1 MKKLLYIIYMTALLA
16 VAAGCAK
23 TESAPEMSDVVN
35 LSVRV
40 NVSNGADTK
49 AKFDGDSHIK
59 FEKGDAFYAAIA
71 NESTPTTGVKVGTK
85 STDYARQY
93 YSIFKT
99 IKDFQPD
106 SPVFEGSFFSISKAA
121 IADAYKFYGVF
132 PKDAVAST
140 GEDLTK
146 WRVNLSGTQSATQ
159 SEWDSKSDVM
169 VVKPTVISTDSKT
182 ETTYHEYD
190 FSSSN
195 GVEFAHI
202 FGFGK
207 LSFSDMPEK
216 YASLKVKSVT
226 IEAVGEKKDICGQFF
241 LDITADAAKT
251 ELNALNPGASI
262 VVTPTDEVTVK
273 DNVVW
278 FVANPGT
285 YDVKITVATPT
296 YDLVFERQGLVVSRS
311 KITSPTVHFKE
322 ADTALS
328 HDVILAEGES
338 WVNTLSYSNCL
349 SSSKRSQ
356 KWGNDPSKKMAFSL
370 AYPGSGNDNYGSSAY
385 ADAGYAQLLAY
396 QAIQGK
402 KVILSSEAAFGGIK
416 LVKANLGIYTNDA
429 TGTFTVS
436 LEDGDKSYKLGS
448 VKITGNNDNC
458 NGVNYYFANTTGVEY
473 GRFVL
478 TVDSLST
485 ENCRPYIGEL
495 SFNSAPEVVFA
506 ESVVKVDKI
515 AGSFEVVCDVK
526 GANADPEV
534 TVSEDAKGWLTAS
547 YADGKLTYTVT
558 ANEGEKR
565 AGTVTVKAKGI
576 GGEASAEVKVVQASV
591 NSAEYK
597 LSVSASEVYPYIQAK
612 IKELED
618 GGQTVGTSAS
628 AELTIPFTAKGTT
641 DPSKTTT
648 VNLKFAKVMLKESTA
663 EFVRIVSTIAP
674 TEPVGVVTEV
684 TVVSSFKVESSNYGQ
699 MALKFSDNG
708 LNWTNAPKSAIT
720 SSEGADGYQKS
731 VIVNDNSDYKWFSI
745 APDGWSVNKVKS
757 FDVIFVEE

>member
-1 MKKLLYIIYMTALLA
+1 M
-16 VAAGCAK
+16 
-23 TESAPEMSDVVN
+23 
-35 LSVRV
+35 
-40 NVSNGADTK
+40 
-49 AKFDGDSHIK
+49 
-59 FEKGDAFYAAIA
+59 
-71 NESTPTTGVKVGTK
+71 
-85 STDYARQY
+85 
-93 YSIFKT
+93 
-99 IKDFQPD
+99 
-106 SPVFEGSFFSISKAA
+106 
-121 IADAYKFYGVF
+121 
-132 PKDAVAST
+132 
-140 GEDLTK
+140 
-146 WRVNLSGTQSATQ
+146 
-159 SEWDSKSDVM
+159 
-169 VVKPTVISTDSKT
+169 
-182 ETTYHEYD
+182 
-190 FSSSN
+190 
-195 GVEFAHI
+195 
-202 FGFGK
+202 
-207 LSFSDMPEK
+207 
-216 YASLKVKSVT
+216 
-226 IEAVGEKKDICGQFF
+226 
-241 LDITADAAKT
+241 
-251 ELNALNPGASI
+251 
-262 VVTPTDEVTVK
+262 
-273 DNVVW
+273 
-278 FVANPGT
+278 
-285 YDVKITVATPT
+285 
-296 YDLVFERQGLVVSRS
+296 
-311 KITSPTVHFKE
+311 
-322 ADTALS
+322 
-328 HDVILAEGES
+328 
-338 WVNTLSYSNCL
+338 
-349 SSSKRSQ
+349 
-356 KWGNDPSKKMAFSL
+356 
-370 AYPGSGNDNYGSSAY
+370 
-385 ADAGYAQLLAY
+385 
-396 QAIQGK
+396 
-402 KVILSSEAAFGGIK
+402 
-416 LVKANLGIYTNDA
+416 
-429 TGTFTVS
+429 S

-576 GGEASAEVKVVQASV
+576 GGEASAELKVVQASV

-731 VIVNDNSDYKWFSI
+731 VVVNDNSDYKWFSI

>member
-1 MKKLLYIIYMTALLA
+1 MKKLLYMTALLA

-71 NESTPTTGVKVGTK
+71 KESTPTTGVKVASAAT
-85 STDYARQY
+85 YPARQY
-93 YSIFKT
+93 HSVFT
-99 IKDFQPD
+99 IENFEAE
-106 SPVFEGSFFSISKAA
+106 SPVFKGNFYSIAA
-121 IADAYKFYGVF
+121 AEIADTYKFYGAF
-132 PKDAVAST
+132 PRSAVASN

-146 WRVNLSGTQSATQ
+146 WRVNLSGTQSASQT
-159 SEWDSKSDVM
+159 EWDSKSDVM
-169 VVKPTVISTDSKT
+169 IVKPTDISSDPKT
-182 ETTYHEYD
+182 LTQYNEYD

-207 LSFSDMPEK
+207 LSFSDVPEK

-251 ELNALNPGASI
+251 ELNALSSGASI

-322 ADTALS
+322 ADTAVS

-338 WVNTLSYSNCL
+338 WVNTLSYSNCI

-356 KWGNDPSKKMAFSL
+356 KWGNNPSKQMAFSL

-558 ANEGEKR
+558 ANEGAKR
-565 AGTVTVKAKGI
+565 TGTVTVKAKGI

-597 LSVSASEVYPYIQAK
+597 LSVSASEVYTYIQAK

-618 GGQTVGTSAS
+618 GGQTVGTNVS

-648 VNLKFAKVMLKESTA
+648 VNLKFAKVLLQESTA
-663 EFVRIVSTIAP
+663 EFVRVISTIAP
-674 TEPVGVVTEV
+674 TESIGVVSEV
-684 TVVSSFKVESSNYGQ
+684 TVVSSFKVEASNWGR
-699 MALKFSDNG
+699 MAVKFSDNG
-708 LNWTNAPKSAIT
+708 LNWTNAPSSTIT
-720 SSEGADGYQKS
+720 SSEVADGYQKS
-731 VIVNDNSDYKWFSI
+731 VVVNDNSDYLWFSI
-745 APDGWSVNKVKS
+745 APDGYSVNKVKS

>member
-1 MKKLLYIIYMTALLA
+1 MKKLLYMTALLA

-121 IADAYKFYGVF
+121 IADAYKFNGVF

-207 LSFSDMPEK
+207 LSFSDVPEK

-241 LDITADAAKT
+241 LDVTADAAKT

-448 VKITGNNDNC
+448 VKIAGNNDNC

-534 TVSEDAKGWLTAS
+534 TVSEDAKEWLTAS
-547 YADGKLTYTVT
+547 YADGKLTYTVK
-558 ANEGEKR
+558 ANEGAKR

-576 GGEASAEVKVVQASV
+576 GGEASAELKVVQASV

>member
-1 MKKLLYIIYMTALLA
+1 MKKLLYMTALLA

-182 ETTYHEYD
+182 ETKYNEYD

-356 KWGNDPSKKMAFSL
+356 KWGNNPSKQMAFSL

-547 YADGKLTYTVT
+547 YADGKLTYTVK
-558 ANEGEKR
+558 ANEGAKR

-576 GGEASAEVKVVQASV
+576 GGEASAELKVVQASV

-597 LSVSASEVYPYIQAK
+597 LSVSASEVYTYIQAK

-618 GGQTVGTSAS
+618 GGQTVGANVS

-648 VNLKFAKVMLKESTA
+648 VNLKFAKVLLKESTA
-663 EFVRIVSTIAP
+663 EFVRITSTIAP
-674 TEPVGVVTEV
+674 TESVGVVSEV
-684 TVVSSFKVESSNYGQ
+684 TVVSSFAVQSGMWGQ
-699 MALKFSDNG
+699 MAVKFSDNG
-708 LNWTNAPKSAIT
+708 LNWTSAPKSAIT
-720 SSEGADGYQKS
+720 SSEVADGYQKS
-731 VIVNDNSDYKWFSI
+731 VVVNDNSDYLWFSI
-745 APDGWSVNKVKS
+745 APDGYSVNKVKS

>member
-1 MKKLLYIIYMTALLA
+1 MKKLLYMTALLA

-71 NESTPTTGVKVGTK
+71 KESTPTTGVKVAYAAT
-85 STDYARQY
+85 YPARQY
-93 YSIFKT
+93 HSVFT
-99 IKDFQPD
+99 IENFEAE
-106 SPVFEGSFFSISKAA
+106 SPVFKGNFYSIAA
-121 IADAYKFYGVF
+121 AEIADTYKFYGAF
-132 PKDAVAST
+132 PRSAVASN

-146 WRVNLSGTQSATQ
+146 WRVNLSGTQSASQT
-159 SEWDSKSDVM
+159 EWDSKSDVM
-169 VVKPTVISTDSKT
+169 IVKPTDISSDPKT
-182 ETTYHEYD
+182 LTQYNEYD

-207 LSFSDMPEK
+207 LSFSDVPEK

-251 ELNALNPGASI
+251 ELNALSSGASI

-322 ADTALS
+322 ADTAVS

-338 WVNTLSYSNCL
+338 WVNTLSYSNCI

-356 KWGNDPSKKMAFSL
+356 KWGNNPSKQMAFSL
-370 AYPGSGNDNYGSSAY
+370 AYPDSGNDNYGSSAY

-558 ANEGEKR
+558 ANEGAKR
-565 AGTVTVKAKGI
+565 TGTVTVKAKGI

-597 LSVSASEVYPYIQAK
+597 LSVSASEVYTYIQAK
-612 IKELED
+612 IKELEE
-618 GGQTVGTSAS
+618 GGQTVGTNVS

-648 VNLKFAKVMLKESTA
+648 VNLKFAKVLLKESTA
-663 EFVRIVSTIAP
+663 EFVRIISTIAP
-674 TEPVGVVTEV
+674 TESVGVVSEV
-684 TVVSSFKVESSNYGQ
+684 TVVSSFAVESGNWGR
-699 MALKFSDNG
+699 MAVKFSANG
-708 LNWTNAPKSAIT
+708 LNWISATKSAIT
-720 SSEGADGYQKS
+720 SGEVADGYQKS
-731 VIVNDNSDYKWFSI
+731 VVVNDNSDYQWFSI
-745 APDGWSVNKVKS
+745 APDGYSVNKVKS

>member
-1 MKKLLYIIYMTALLA
+1 MKKLLYMTALLA

-71 NESTPTTGVKVGTK
+71 KESTPTAGVKVGTK

-182 ETTYHEYD
+182 ETKYNEYD

-349 SSSKRSQ
+349 SSSKRSH

-576 GGEASAEVKVVQASV
+576 GGEASAELKVVQASV

-618 GGQTVGTSAS
+618 GGQTVGDNVS

-757 FDVIFVEE
+757 FEVIFVEE

>member
-1 MKKLLYIIYMTALLA
+1 MKKLLYMTALLA

-59 FEKGDAFYAAIA
+59 FEKSDAFYAAIA

-349 SSSKRSQ
+349 SSSTRSQ

>member
-1 MKKLLYIIYMTALLA
+1 MKKLLYMTALLA

-71 NESTPTTGVKVGTK
+71 KESAPTTGVKVASAAT
-85 STDYARQY
+85 YPARQY
-93 YSIFKT
+93 HSVFT
-99 IKDFQPD
+99 IENFEAE
-106 SPVFEGSFFSISKAA
+106 SPVFKGNFYSIAA
-121 IADAYKFYGVF
+121 AEIADTYKFYGAF
-132 PKDAVAST
+132 PRSAVASN

-146 WRVNLSGTQSATQ
+146 WRVNLSGTQSASQT
-159 SEWDSKSDVM
+159 EWDSKSDVM
-169 VVKPTVISTDSKT
+169 IVKPTDISSDPKT
-182 ETTYHEYD
+182 LTQDNEYD

-207 LSFSDMPEK
+207 LSFSDVPEK

-251 ELNALNPGASI
+251 ELNALSSGASI

-322 ADTALS
+322 ADTAVS

-338 WVNTLSYSNCL
+338 WVNTLSYSNCI

-356 KWGNDPSKKMAFSL
+356 KWGNNPSKQMAFSL

-558 ANEGEKR
+558 ANEGAKR
-565 AGTVTVKAKGI
+565 TGTVTVKAKGI

-597 LSVSASEVYPYIQAK
+597 LSVSASEVYTYIQAK

-618 GGQTVGTSAS
+618 DGQTVGTNVS

-648 VNLKFAKVMLKESTA
+648 VNLKFAKVLLQESTA
-663 EFVRIVSTIAP
+663 EFVRIISTIAP
-674 TEPVGVVTEV
+674 TESVGVVSEV
-684 TVVSSFKVESSNYGQ
+684 TVVSSFAVESGNWGR
-699 MALKFSDNG
+699 MAVKFSANG
-708 LNWTNAPKSAIT
+708 LNWISATKSAIT
-720 SSEGADGYQKS
+720 SGEVADGYQKS
-731 VIVNDNSDYKWFSI
+731 VVVNDNSDYQWFSI

>member
-1 MKKLLYIIYMTALLA
+1 MKKLLYMTALLA

-71 NESTPTTGVKVGTK
+71 KESTPTTGVKVGTK

-182 ETTYHEYD
+182 ETKYNEYD

-338 WVNTLSYSNCL
+338 WINTLSYSNCL

-356 KWGNDPSKKMAFSL
+356 KWGNNPSKQMAFSL

-565 AGTVTVKAKGI
+565 VGTVTVKAKGI
-576 GGEASAEVKVVQASV
+576 GGEASAELKVVQASV

-663 EFVRIVSTIAP
+663 EFVRVISTIAP
-674 TEPVGVVTEV
+674 TESIGVVSEV
-684 TVVSSFKVESSNYGQ
+684 TVVSSFKVEASNWGR
-699 MALKFSDNG
+699 MAVKFSDNG
-708 LNWTNAPKSAIT
+708 LNWTNAPSSTIT

-731 VIVNDNSDYKWFSI
+731 VVVNDNSDYLWFSI
-745 APDGWSVNKVKS
+745 APDGYSVNKVKS

>member
-1 MKKLLYIIYMTALLA
+1 MKKLLYMTALLA

-207 LSFSDMPEK
+207 LSFSDVPEK

-226 IEAVGEKKDICGQFF
+226 IEAVGEKKDICGQFV
-241 LDITADAAKT
+241 LDITGDASKM
-251 ELNALNPGASI
+251 ELNALNSGSSI
-262 VVTPTDEVTVK
+262 VVTSTDEVTVK

-285 YDVKITVATPT
+285 YDVKITVATPK
-296 YDLVFERQGLVVSRS
+296 YDLVFERQGLVISRS

-322 ADTALS
+322 ADTAVS

-402 KVILSSEAAFGGIK
+402 KVILSSDAAFGGIK

-534 TVSEDAKGWLTAS
+534 TVSEDAKEWLTAS
-547 YADGKLTYTVT
+547 YADGKLTYTVK
-558 ANEGEKR
+558 ANEGAKR

-576 GGEASAEVKVVQASV
+576 GGEASAELKVVQASV

-597 LSVSASEVYPYIQAK
+597 LSVSASEVYTYIQAK

-618 GGQTVGTSAS
+618 GGQTVGDNVS
-628 AELTIPFTAKGTT
+628 AELTIPFTAKGTK

-648 VNLKFAKVMLKESTA
+648 VNLKFAKVLLKESTA
-663 EFVRIVSTIAP
+663 EFVRVISTIAP
-674 TEPVGVVTEV
+674 TESIGVVSEV
-684 TVVSSFKVESSNYGQ
+684 TVVSSFKVEASNWGR
-699 MALKFSDNG
+699 MAVKFSDNG
-708 LNWTNAPKSAIT
+708 LNWTNAPSSTIT

-731 VIVNDNSDYKWFSI
+731 VVVNDNSDYLWFSI
-745 APDGWSVNKVKS
+745 APDGYSVNKVKS
-757 FDVIFVEE
+757 FEVIFVEE

>member
-1 MKKLLYIIYMTALLA
+1 MKKLLYMTALLA

-207 LSFSDMPEK
+207 LSFSDVPEK

-226 IEAVGEKKDICGQFF
+226 IEAVGEKKDICGQFV

-251 ELNALNPGASI
+251 ELNALSPGASI
-262 VVTPTDEVTVK
+262 VVTPKDEVTVK

-285 YDVKITVATPT
+285 YDVKITVATPK

-322 ADTALS
+322 ADTAVS

-338 WVNTLSYSNCL
+338 WVNTLSYSKCL
-349 SSSKRSQ
+349 SSNKRSQ
-356 KWGNDPSKKMAFSL
+356 KWGNNPSKQMAFSL

-515 AGSFEVVCDVK
+515 AGSFEVACDVK

-534 TVSEDAKGWLTAS
+534 TVSEDAKEWLTAS
-547 YADGKLTYTVT
+547 YADGNLTYTVT
-558 ANEGEKR
+558 ANEGVKR
-565 AGTVTVKAKGI
+565 TGTVTVKAKGL
-576 GGEASAEVKVVQASV
+576 GGEASSELKVVQASAT
-591 NSAEYK
+591 SAEYK
-597 LSVSASEVYPYIQAK
+597 LSVSASEVYPSIQAK

-618 GGQTVGTSAS
+618 GGQTVGDDAF
-628 AELTIPFTAKGTT
+628 AEMTIPFTAKGTA

-648 VNLKFAKVMLKESTA
+648 VNLKFAKVMLKGST
-663 EFVRIVSTIAP
+663 EEYVYIKSTIAP
-674 TEPVGVVTEV
+674 IEAIGPVSNV
-684 TVVSSFKVESSNYGQ
+684 TVVSSNPVDNGYFAMMEV
-699 MALKFSDNG
+699 KFSTNG
-708 LNWTNAPKSAIT
+708 TNWTKAPKSTIT
-720 SSEGADGYQKS
+720 SEKGSDGYYTS
-731 VIVNDNSDYKWFSI
+731 VVVNDNSDYQWFSI
-745 APDGWSVNKVKS
+745 APDGYSANYVKS
-757 FDVIFVEE
+757 FEVIFVEE

>member
-1 MKKLLYIIYMTALLA
+1 MKKLLYMTALLA

-356 KWGNDPSKKMAFSL
+356 KWGNNPSKQMAFSL

-515 AGSFEVVCDVK
+515 AGSFEVACDVK

-534 TVSEDAKGWLTAS
+534 TVSEDAKEWLTAS
-547 YADGKLTYTVT
+547 YADGKLTYTVK
-558 ANEGEKR
+558 ANEGAKR

-576 GGEASAEVKVVQASV
+576 GGEASAELKVVQASV

-597 LSVSASEVYPYIQAK
+597 LSVSASEVYTYIQAK

-618 GGQTVGTSAS
+618 GGQTVGTNVS

-648 VNLKFAKVMLKESTA
+648 VNLKFAKVLLKESTA
-663 EFVRIVSTIAP
+663 EFVRITSTIAP
-674 TEPVGVVTEV
+674 TESVGVVSEV
-684 TVVSSFKVESSNYGQ
+684 TVVSSFAVESGNWGR
-699 MALKFSDNG
+699 MAVKFSDNG
-708 LNWTNAPKSAIT
+708 LNWTSAPKSAIT

-731 VIVNDNSDYKWFSI
+731 VVVNDNSDYLWFSI
-745 APDGWSVNKVKS
+745 APDGYSVNKVKS

>member
-1 MKKLLYIIYMTALLA
+1 MKKLLYMTALLA

-59 FEKGDAFYAAIA
+59 FEKSDAFYAAIA

-99 IKDFQPD
+99 IEDFQPD

-356 KWGNDPSKKMAFSL
+356 KWGNNPSKQMAFSL

>member
-1 MKKLLYIIYMTALLA
+1 MKKLLYMTALLA

-251 ELNALNPGASI
+251 ELYALNPGASI

-356 KWGNDPSKKMAFSL
+356 KWGNNPSKQMAFSL

-515 AGSFEVVCDVK
+515 AGSFEVACDVK

-534 TVSEDAKGWLTAS
+534 TVSEDAKEWLTAS
-547 YADGKLTYTVT
+547 YADGKLTYTVK
-558 ANEGEKR
+558 ANEGAKR

-576 GGEASAEVKVVQASV
+576 GGEASAELKVVQASV

-597 LSVSASEVYPYIQAK
+597 LSVSASEVYTYIQAK

-618 GGQTVGTSAS
+618 GGQTVGTNVS

-648 VNLKFAKVMLKESTA
+648 VNLKFAKVLLKESTA
-663 EFVRIVSTIAP
+663 EFVRITSTIAP
-674 TEPVGVVTEV
+674 TESVGVVSEV
-684 TVVSSFKVESSNYGQ
+684 TVVSSFAVESGNWGR
-699 MALKFSDNG
+699 MAVKFSDNG
-708 LNWTNAPKSAIT
+708 LNWTSAPKSAIT

-731 VIVNDNSDYKWFSI
+731 VVVNDNSDYLWFSI
-745 APDGWSVNKVKS
+745 APDGYSVNKVKS

>member
-1 MKKLLYIIYMTALLA
+1 MKKLLYMTALLA

-59 FEKGDAFYAAIA
+59 FEKSDAFYAAIA

-182 ETTYHEYD
+182 ETKYNEYD

-448 VKITGNNDNC
+448 VEITGNNDNC

-576 GGEASAEVKVVQASV
+576 GGEASAELKVVQASV

>member
-1 MKKLLYIIYMTALLA
+1 MKKLLYMTALLA

-182 ETTYHEYD
+182 ETKYNEYD

-356 KWGNDPSKKMAFSL
+356 KWGNNPSKQMAFSL

-597 LSVSASEVYPYIQAK
+597 LSVSASEVYPSIQAK
-612 IKELED
+612 IKEIED
-618 GGQTVGTSAS
+618 AGGTVGDKVSV
-628 AELTIPFTAKGTT
+628 ELTLPFTAKGTK

-648 VNLKFAKVMLKESTA
+648 VNLKFAKVLLKESSA
-663 EFVRIVSTIAP
+663 EYIRIISTIAP
-674 TEPVGVVTEV
+674 TEAIGAVSEV
-684 TVVSSFKVESSNYGQ
+684 TVVSSFAVQSGMWGQ
-699 MALKFSDNG
+699 MAVKFSTNG
-708 LNWTNAPKSAIT
+708 LNWISADKSAIT
-720 SSEGADGYQKS
+720 SGEVADGYQKS
-731 VIVNDNSDYKWFSI
+731 VVVNDNSDYLWFSI
-745 APDGWSVNKVKS
+745 APDGYSVNKVKS

>member
-1 MKKLLYIIYMTALLA
+1 MKKLLYMTALLA

-59 FEKGDAFYAAIA
+59 FEKSDAFYAAIA

-132 PKDAVAST
+132 PKDAVSST

-402 KVILSSEAAFGGIK
+402 KVVLSSEAAFGGIK

-708 LNWTNAPKSAIT
+708 LNWTNAPSSTIT

>member
-1 MKKLLYIIYMTALLA
+1 MKKLLYMTALLA

-182 ETTYHEYD
+182 ETKYNEYD

-356 KWGNDPSKKMAFSL
+356 KWGNNPSKQMAFSL

-597 LSVSASEVYPYIQAK
+597 LSVSASEVYPSIQAK
-612 IKELED
+612 IKEIED
-618 GGQTVGTSAS
+618 AGQTVGANVS

-648 VNLKFAKVMLKESTA
+648 VNLKFAKVLLKESTA
-663 EFVRIVSTIAP
+663 EFVRITSTIAP
-674 TEPVGVVTEV
+674 TESVGVVSEV
-684 TVVSSFKVESSNYGQ
+684 TVVSSFAVQSGMWGQ
-699 MALKFSDNG
+699 MAVKFSDNG
-708 LNWTNAPKSAIT
+708 LNWTSAPKSAIT
-720 SSEGADGYQKS
+720 SGEVADGYQKS
-731 VIVNDNSDYKWFSI
+731 VVVNDNSDYQWFSI
-745 APDGWSVNKVKS
+745 APDGYSVNKVKS

>member
-1 MKKLLYIIYMTALLA
+1 MKKLLYMTALLA

-59 FEKGDAFYAAIA
+59 FEKSDAFYAAIA

-182 ETTYHEYD
+182 ETKYNEYD

-402 KVILSSEAAFGGIK
+402 KVVLSSEAAFGGIK

-478 TVDSLST
+478 TVYSLST

-576 GGEASAEVKVVQASV
+576 GGEASAELKVVQASV

>member
-1 MKKLLYIIYMTALLA
+1 MKKLLYMTALLA

-23 TESAPEMSDVVN
+23 TESAPELSDVVN

-49 AKFDGDSHIK
+49 AKFDGDSHVK

-71 NESTPTTGVKVGTK
+71 KESAPTTGIKVASRATAAA
-85 STDYARQY
+85 SQY
-93 YSIFKT
+93 YSVFT
-99 IKDFQPD
+99 IENFEAE
-106 SPVFEGSFFSISKAA
+106 SPVFKGNFYSIIPAN
-121 IADAYKFYGVF
+121 IADTYKFYGAF
-132 PKDAVAST
+132 PSSAVAST
-140 GEDLTK
+140 AEDLTK
-146 WRVNLSGTQSATQ
+146 WRVNLSGTQSASQT
-159 SEWDSKSDVM
+159 EWDSKSDVM
-169 VVKPTVISTDSKT
+169 IVKPTDISSESRT
-182 ETTYHEYD
+182 ENGYNEYD

-241 LDITADAAKT
+241 LDITGDAAKT
-251 ELNALNPGASI
+251 GLNALTPGASI
-262 VVTPTDEVTVK
+262 VVTPKDEVTVK

-285 YDVKITVATPT
+285 YDVKITVATPA

-322 ADTALS
+322 ADTAVS

-338 WVNTLSYSNCL
+338 WVNTLSYSNCI

-356 KWGNDPSKKMAFSL
+356 KWGNDPSKQMAFSL

-448 VKITGNNDNC
+448 VEITGNNDNC

-478 TVDSLST
+478 TVDGLST
-485 ENCRPYIGEL
+485 ESCRPYIGEL

-515 AGSFEVVCDVK
+515 AGSFEVACAVN

-565 AGTVTVKAKGI
+565 TGTVTVKAKGV
-576 GGEASAEVKVVQASV
+576 GGEASAELKVIQASV

-597 LSVSASEVYPYIQAK
+597 LSVNASEVYPYIQAK

-618 GGQTVGTSAS
+618 GGQTVADKV
-628 AELTIPFTAKGTT
+628 AVELTLPFTAKGTT
-641 DPSKTTT
+641 DPSKMTT
-648 VNLKFAKVMLKESTA
+648 VNLKFAKVYLKESSA
-663 EFVRIVSTIAP
+663 DYLHIISTIAP
-674 TEPVGVVTEV
+674 TEPVGVVSEV
-684 TVVSSFKVESSNYGQ
+684 TVVSSFAVENSYYAR
-699 MALKFSDNG
+699 MEVKFSDNG
-708 LNWTNAPKSAIT
+708 LNWISATKSAIT
-720 SSEGADGYQKS
+720 SSEVADGYQKS

-745 APDGWSVNKVKS
+745 APDGYSVNKVKS

>member
-1 MKKLLYIIYMTALLA
+1 MKKLLYMTALLA

-59 FEKGDAFYAAIA
+59 FEKSDAFYAAIA

-182 ETTYHEYD
+182 ETKYNEYD

-534 TVSEDAKGWLTAS
+534 TVSEDAKEWLTAS
-547 YADGKLTYTVT
+547 YADGKLTYTVK
-558 ANEGEKR
+558 ANEGAKR

-576 GGEASAEVKVVQASV
+576 GGEASAELKVVQASV

-597 LSVSASEVYPYIQAK
+597 LSVSASEVYTYIQAK

-618 GGQTVGTSAS
+618 GGQTVGDNVS
-628 AELTIPFTAKGTT
+628 AELTIPFTAKGTK

>member
-1 MKKLLYIIYMTALLA
+1 MKKLLYMTALLA

-23 TESAPEMSDVVN
+23 TETAPEMSDVVN

-182 ETTYHEYD
+182 ETKYNEYD

-322 ADTALS
+322 ADTAVS

-338 WVNTLSYSNCL
+338 WVNTLSYSNCI

-356 KWGNDPSKKMAFSL
+356 KWGNNPSKQMAFSL

-515 AGSFEVVCDVK
+515 AGSFEVACDVK

-547 YADGKLTYTVT
+547 YADCKLTYTVT

-597 LSVSASEVYPYIQAK
+597 LSVSASEVYPSIQAK
-612 IKELED
+612 IKEIED
-618 GGQTVGTSAS
+618 AGGTVGDKVSV
-628 AELTIPFTAKGTT
+628 ELTLPFTAKGTK

-648 VNLKFAKVMLKESTA
+648 VNLKFAKVLLKESSA
-663 EFVRIVSTIAP
+663 EYIRIISTIAP
-674 TEPVGVVTEV
+674 TEAIGAVSEV
-684 TVVSSFKVESSNYGQ
+684 TVVSSFAVQSGMWGQ
-699 MALKFSDNG
+699 MAVKFSTNG
-708 LNWTNAPKSAIT
+708 LNWISADKSAIT
-720 SSEGADGYQKS
+720 SGEVADGYQKS
-731 VIVNDNSDYKWFSI
+731 VVVNDNSDYLWFSI
-745 APDGWSVNKVKS
+745 APDGYSVNKVKS

>member
-1 MKKLLYIIYMTALLA
+1 MKKLLYMTALLA

-207 LSFSDMPEK
+207 LSFSDVPEK

-226 IEAVGEKKDICGQFF
+226 IEAVGEKKDICGQFV
-241 LDITADAAKT
+241 LDITGDASKM
-251 ELNALNPGASI
+251 ELNALNSGSSI
-262 VVTPTDEVTVK
+262 VVTSTDEVTVK

-285 YDVKITVATPT
+285 YDVKITVATPK

-311 KITSPTVHFKE
+311 KITSPIVHFKE
-322 ADTALS
+322 ADTAVS

-515 AGSFEVVCDVK
+515 AGSFEVACDVK

-534 TVSEDAKGWLTAS
+534 TVSEDAKEWLTAS
-547 YADGKLTYTVT
+547 YADGKLTYTVK
-558 ANEGEKR
+558 ANEGAKR

-576 GGEASAEVKVVQASV
+576 GGEASAELKVVQASV

-597 LSVSASEVYPYIQAK
+597 LSVSASEVYTYIQAK

-618 GGQTVGTSAS
+618 GGQTVGDNVS

-648 VNLKFAKVMLKESTA
+648 VNLKFAKVLLKESTA
-663 EFVRIVSTIAP
+663 EFVRITSTIAP
-674 TEPVGVVTEV
+674 TESVGVVSEV
-684 TVVSSFKVESSNYGQ
+684 TVVSSFAVESGNWGR
-699 MALKFSDNG
+699 MAVKFSDNG
-708 LNWTNAPKSAIT
+708 LNWTSAPKSAIT

-731 VIVNDNSDYKWFSI
+731 VVVNDNSDYLWFSI
-745 APDGWSVNKVKS
+745 APDGYSVNKVKS

>member
-1 MKKLLYIIYMTALLA
+1 MKKLLYMTALLA

-71 NESTPTTGVKVGTK
+71 KESTPTTGVKVGTK

-207 LSFSDMPEK
+207 LSFSDVPEK

-356 KWGNDPSKKMAFSL
+356 KWGNNPSKQMAFSL

-515 AGSFEVVCDVK
+515 AGSFEVACDVK

-534 TVSEDAKGWLTAS
+534 TVSEDAKEWLTAS
-547 YADGKLTYTVT
+547 YADGKLTYTVK
-558 ANEGEKR
+558 ANEGAKR

-576 GGEASAEVKVVQASV
+576 GGEASAELKVVQASV

-597 LSVSASEVYPYIQAK
+597 LSVSASEVYTYIQAK

-618 GGQTVGTSAS
+618 GGQTVGTNVS

-648 VNLKFAKVMLKESTA
+648 VNLKFAKVLLKESTA
-663 EFVRIVSTIAP
+663 EFVRITSTIAP
-674 TEPVGVVTEV
+674 TESVGVVSEV
-684 TVVSSFKVESSNYGQ
+684 TVVSSFAVESGNWGR
-699 MALKFSDNG
+699 MAVKFSDNG
-708 LNWTNAPKSAIT
+708 LNWTSAPKSAIT

-731 VIVNDNSDYKWFSI
+731 VVVNDNSDYLWFSI
-745 APDGWSVNKVKS
+745 APDGYSVNKVKS

>member
-1 MKKLLYIIYMTALLA
+1 MKKLLYMTALLA

-59 FEKGDAFYAAIA
+59 FEKSDAFYAAIA

-182 ETTYHEYD
+182 ETKYNEYD

-356 KWGNDPSKKMAFSL
+356 KWGNNPSKQMAFSL

-515 AGSFEVVCDVK
+515 AGSFEVACDVK

-534 TVSEDAKGWLTAS
+534 TVSEDAKEWLTAS
-547 YADGKLTYTVT
+547 YADGKLTYTVK
-558 ANEGEKR
+558 ANEGAKR

-576 GGEASAEVKVVQASV
+576 GGEASAELKVVQASV

-597 LSVSASEVYPYIQAK
+597 LSVSASEVYTYIQAK

-618 GGQTVGTSAS
+618 GGQTVGANVS

-648 VNLKFAKVMLKESTA
+648 VNLKFAKVLLKESTA
-663 EFVRIVSTIAP
+663 EFVRITSTIAP
-674 TEPVGVVTEV
+674 TESVGVVSEV
-684 TVVSSFKVESSNYGQ
+684 TVVSSFAVQSGMWGQ
-699 MALKFSDNG
+699 MAVKFSDNG
-708 LNWTNAPKSAIT
+708 LNWTSAPKSAIT
-720 SSEGADGYQKS
+720 SSEVADGYQKS
-731 VIVNDNSDYKWFSI
+731 VVVNDNSDYLWFSI
-745 APDGWSVNKVKS
+745 APDGYSVNKVKS

>member
-1 MKKLLYIIYMTALLA
+1 MTALLA

-59 FEKGDAFYAAIA
+59 FEKSDAFYAAIA
-71 NESTPTTGVKVGTK
+71 KESTPTTGVKVAKRTEDF
-85 STDYARQY
+85 SSQY
-93 YSIFKT
+93 YSVFT
-99 IKDFQPD
+99 IENFEAE
-106 SPVFEGSFFSISKAA
+106 SPVFKGNFYSIALKDTAST
-121 IADAYKFYGVF
+121 YKFYGAF
-132 PKDAVAST
+132 PSSAVAST

-146 WRVNLSGTQSATQ
+146 WRVNLSGTQSASQT
-159 SEWDSKSDVM
+159 EWDSKSDVM
-169 VVKPTVISTDSKT
+169 IVKPTIISTDSKILT
-182 ETTYHEYD
+182 QYNEYD

-241 LDITADAAKT
+241 LDITGDAAKT
-251 ELNALNPGASI
+251 ELNALTPGSSI
-262 VVTPTDEVTVK
+262 VVTPKDEVTVK

-322 ADTALS
+322 ADTAVS

-356 KWGNDPSKKMAFSL
+356 KWGNDPSKQMAFSL
-370 AYPGSGNDNYGSSAY
+370 AYPGSGNDNYGTSAY

-429 TGTFTVS
+429 TGTFTLS
-436 LEDGDKSYKLGS
+436 LEDGDKSYTLGS

-495 SFNSAPEVVFA
+495 SFNSAPEVVIA

-515 AGSFEVVCDVK
+515 AGSFEVACDVK

-534 TVSEDAKGWLTAS
+534 TVSEDAKEWLTAS
-547 YADGKLTYTVT
+547 YADGKLTYTVK
-558 ANEGEKR
+558 ANEGAKR
-565 AGTVTVKAKGI
+565 TGTVTVKAKGI
-576 GGEASAEVKVVQASV
+576 GGEASAEFKVVQASAT
-591 NSAEYK
+591 SAEYK
-597 LSVSASEVYPYIQAK
+597 LSVSASEVYTYIQAK

-618 GGQTVGTSAS
+618 GGKTVGANVS
-628 AELTIPFTAKGTT
+628 AELTIPFKAKGTK

-648 VNLKFAKVMLKESTA
+648 VNLKFAKVLLKESTA
-663 EFVRIVSTIAP
+663 EFVRVISTIAP
-674 TEPVGVVTEV
+674 TESIGVVSEV
-684 TVVSSFKVESSNYGQ
+684 TVVSSFKVETGIWGR
-699 MALKFSDNG
+699 MAVKFSDNG
-708 LNWTNAPKSAIT
+708 LNWITAPKSAIT
-720 SSEGADGYQKS
+720 SSEVADGYQKS
-731 VIVNDNSDYKWFSI
+731 VVVNDNSDYKWFSI
-745 APDGWSVNKVKS
+745 APDGISVNKVKS
-757 FDVIFVEE
+757 FEVIFVEE

>member
-1 MKKLLYIIYMTALLA
+1 MTALLA

-59 FEKGDAFYAAIA
+59 FEKSDAFYAAIA

-182 ETTYHEYD
+182 ETKYNEYD

-251 ELNALNPGASI
+251 ELNALNPEASI

-576 GGEASAEVKVVQASV
+576 GGEASAELKVVQASV

>member
-1 MKKLLYIIYMTALLA
+1 
-16 VAAGCAK
+16 
-23 TESAPEMSDVVN
+23 MSDVVN

-59 FEKGDAFYAAIA
+59 FEKSDAFYAAIA

-159 SEWDSKSDVM
+159 SEWDYKSDVM

-182 ETTYHEYD
+182 ETKHNEYD

-576 GGEASAEVKVVQASV
+576 GGEASAELKVVQASV

-731 VIVNDNSDYKWFSI
+731 VVVNDNSDYKWFSI
-745 APDGWSVNKVKS
+745 APDGRSVNKVKS

>member
-1 MKKLLYIIYMTALLA
+1 MKKLLYMTALLA

-59 FEKGDAFYAAIA
+59 FEKSDAFYAAIA

-146 WRVNLSGTQSATQ
+146 WSVNLSGTQSATQ

-182 ETTYHEYD
+182 ETKYNEYD

-356 KWGNDPSKKMAFSL
+356 KWGNNPSKQMAFSL

-576 GGEASAEVKVVQASV
+576 GGEASAELKVVQASV

>member
-1 MKKLLYIIYMTALLA
+1 MKKLLYMTALLA

-356 KWGNDPSKKMAFSL
+356 KWGNNPSKQMAFSL

-515 AGSFEVVCDVK
+515 AGSFEVACDVK

-534 TVSEDAKGWLTAS
+534 TVSEDAKEWLTAS
-547 YADGKLTYTVT
+547 YADGKLTYTVK
-558 ANEGEKR
+558 ANEGAKR
-565 AGTVTVKAKGI
+565 AGTVTAKAKGI
-576 GGEASAEVKVVQASV
+576 GGEASAELKVVQASV

-597 LSVSASEVYPYIQAK
+597 LSVSASEVYTYIQAK

-618 GGQTVGTSAS
+618 GGQTVGTNVS

-648 VNLKFAKVMLKESTA
+648 VNLKFAKVLLKESTA
-663 EFVRIVSTIAP
+663 EFVRITSTIAP
-674 TEPVGVVTEV
+674 TESVGVVSEV
-684 TVVSSFKVESSNYGQ
+684 TVVSSFAVESGNWGR
-699 MALKFSDNG
+699 MAVKFSDNG
-708 LNWTNAPKSAIT
+708 LNWTSAPKSAIT

-731 VIVNDNSDYKWFSI
+731 VVVNDNSDYLWFSI
-745 APDGWSVNKVKS
+745 APDGYSVNKVKS

>member
-1 MKKLLYIIYMTALLA
+1 MKKLLYMTALLA

-59 FEKGDAFYAAIA
+59 FEKSDAFYAAIA

-182 ETTYHEYD
+182 ETKYNEYD

-322 ADTALS
+322 ADTAVS

-558 ANEGEKR
+558 ANEGAKR
-565 AGTVTVKAKGI
+565 TGTVTVKAKGI

-618 GGQTVGTSAS
+618 GDQTVGANVS
-628 AELTIPFTAKGTT
+628 AELTIPFTAKGTK
-641 DPSKTTT
+641 DPTKTTT
-648 VNLKFAKVMLKESTA
+648 VNLKFAKVLLKESTA
-663 EFVRIVSTIAP
+663 EFVRITSTIAP
-674 TEPVGVVTEV
+674 TESVGVVSEV
-684 TVVSSFKVESSNYGQ
+684 TVVSSFAVQSGMWGQ
-699 MALKFSDNG
+699 MAVKFSDNG
-708 LNWTNAPKSAIT
+708 LNWTSAPKSAIT
-720 SSEGADGYQKS
+720 SSEVADGYQKS
-731 VIVNDNSDYKWFSI
+731 VVVNDNSDYLWFSI
-745 APDGWSVNKVKS
+745 APDGYSVNKVKS

>member
-1 MKKLLYIIYMTALLA
+1 MKKLLYMTALLA

-71 NESTPTTGVKVGTK
+71 KESTPTTGVKVASAAT
-85 STDYARQY
+85 YPARQY
-93 YSIFKT
+93 HSVFT
-99 IKDFQPD
+99 IENFEAE
-106 SPVFEGSFFSISKAA
+106 SPVFKGNFYSIAA
-121 IADAYKFYGVF
+121 AEIADTYKFYGAF
-132 PKDAVAST
+132 PRSAVASN

-146 WRVNLSGTQSATQ
+146 WRVNLSGTQSASQT
-159 SEWDSKSDVM
+159 EWDSKSDVM
-169 VVKPTVISTDSKT
+169 IVKPTDISSDPKT
-182 ETTYHEYD
+182 LTQYNEYD

-207 LSFSDMPEK
+207 LSFSDVPEK

-251 ELNALNPGASI
+251 ELNALTPGSSI

-322 ADTALS
+322 ADTAVS

-338 WVNTLSYSNCL
+338 WVNTLSYSNCI

-356 KWGNDPSKKMAFSL
+356 KWGNNPSKQMAFSL
-370 AYPGSGNDNYGSSAY
+370 AYPDSGNDNYGSSAY

-558 ANEGEKR
+558 ANEGAKR
-565 AGTVTVKAKGI
+565 TGTVTVKAKGI

-597 LSVSASEVYPYIQAK
+597 LSVSASEVYTYIQAK
-612 IKELED
+612 IKELEE
-618 GGQTVGTSAS
+618 GGQTVGTNVS

-648 VNLKFAKVMLKESTA
+648 VNLKFAKVLLKESTA
-663 EFVRIVSTIAP
+663 EFVRIISTIAP
-674 TEPVGVVTEV
+674 TESVGVVSEV
-684 TVVSSFKVESSNYGQ
+684 TVVSSFAVESGNWGR
-699 MALKFSDNG
+699 MAVKFSANG
-708 LNWTNAPKSAIT
+708 LNWISATKSAIT
-720 SSEGADGYQKS
+720 SGEVADGYQKS
-731 VIVNDNSDYKWFSI
+731 VVVNDNSDYQWFSI

>member
-1 MKKLLYIIYMTALLA
+1 MKKLLYMTALLA

-40 NVSNGADTK
+40 SVSNGADTK

-71 NESTPTTGVKVGTK
+71 KESTPTTGVKVASAAT
-85 STDYARQY
+85 YPARQY
-93 YSIFKT
+93 HSVFT
-99 IKDFQPD
+99 IENFEAE
-106 SPVFEGSFFSISKAA
+106 SPVFKGNFYSIAA
-121 IADAYKFYGVF
+121 AEIADTYKFYGAF
-132 PKDAVAST
+132 PRSAVASN

-146 WRVNLSGTQSATQ
+146 WRVNLSGTQSASQT
-159 SEWDSKSDVM
+159 EWDSKSDVM
-169 VVKPTVISTDSKT
+169 IVKPTDISSDPKT
-182 ETTYHEYD
+182 LTQYNEYD

-207 LSFSDMPEK
+207 LSFSDVPEK

-251 ELNALNPGASI
+251 ELNALSSGASI

-322 ADTALS
+322 ADTAVS

-338 WVNTLSYSNCL
+338 WVNTLSYSNCI

-356 KWGNDPSKKMAFSL
+356 KWGNNPSKQMAFSL

-558 ANEGEKR
+558 ANEGAKR
-565 AGTVTVKAKGI
+565 TGTVTVKAKGI

-597 LSVSASEVYPYIQAK
+597 LSVSASEVYTYIQAK
-612 IKELED
+612 IKELEE
-618 GGQTVGTSAS
+618 GGQTVGTNVS

-648 VNLKFAKVMLKESTA
+648 VNLKFAKVLLKESTA
-663 EFVRIVSTIAP
+663 EFVRIISTIAP
-674 TEPVGVVTEV
+674 TESVGVVSEV
-684 TVVSSFKVESSNYGQ
+684 TVVSSFAVESGNWGR
-699 MALKFSDNG
+699 MAVKFSANG
-708 LNWTNAPKSAIT
+708 LNWISAAKSAIT
-720 SSEGADGYQKS
+720 SGEVADGYQKS
-731 VIVNDNSDYKWFSI
+731 VVVNDNSDYLWFSI
-745 APDGWSVNKVKS
+745 APDGYSVNKVKS

>member
-1 MKKLLYIIYMTALLA
+1 MKKLLYMTALLA

-59 FEKGDAFYAAIA
+59 FEKSDAFYAAIA
-71 NESTPTTGVKVGTK
+71 KESTPTTGVKVATRTEGY
-85 STDYARQY
+85 SSQY
-93 YSIFKT
+93 YSVFT
-99 IKDFQPD
+99 IENFEAE
-106 SPVFEGSFFSISKAA
+106 SPVFKGNFYSIALKDTAST
-121 IADAYKFYGVF
+121 YKFYGAF
-132 PKDAVAST
+132 PRSAVTST

-146 WRVNLSGTQSATQ
+146 WRVNLSGTQSASQT
-159 SEWDSKSDVM
+159 EWDSKSDVM
-169 VVKPTVISTDSKT
+169 IVKPTDISADSKT
-182 ETTYHEYD
+182 VTKYNEYD

-241 LDITADAAKT
+241 LDITGDAAKT
-251 ELNALNPGASI
+251 ELNALTPGSSI

-285 YDVKITVATPT
+285 YDVKITIATPT

-322 ADTALS
+322 ADTAVS

-402 KVILSSEAAFGGIK
+402 KVILSSDAAFGGIK

-534 TVSEDAKGWLTAS
+534 TVSEDAKEWLTAS
-547 YADGKLTYTVT
+547 YADGKLTYTVK
-558 ANEGEKR
+558 ANEGAKR
-565 AGTVTVKAKGI
+565 TGTVTVKAKGI
-576 GGEASAEVKVVQASV
+576 GGEASAELKVVQASV

-597 LSVSASEVYPYIQAK
+597 LSVSASEVYTYIQAK

-618 GGQTVGTSAS
+618 GGQTVGDNVS
-628 AELTIPFTAKGTT
+628 AELTIPFTAKGTK

-648 VNLKFAKVMLKESTA
+648 VNLKFAKVLLKESTA
-663 EFVRIVSTIAP
+663 EFVRVISTIAP
-674 TEPVGVVTEV
+674 TESIGVVSEV
-684 TVVSSFKVESSNYGQ
+684 TVVSSFKVEASNWGR
-699 MALKFSDNG
+699 MAVKFSDNG
-708 LNWTNAPKSAIT
+708 LNWTNAPSSTIT

-731 VIVNDNSDYKWFSI
+731 VVVNDNSDYLWFSI
-745 APDGWSVNKVKS
+745 APDGYSVNKVKS

>member
-1 MKKLLYIIYMTALLA
+1 MKKLLYMTALLA

-23 TESAPEMSDVVN
+23 TESAPELSDVVN

-71 NESTPTTGVKVGTK
+71 KESAPTTGIKVASRATAAA
-85 STDYARQY
+85 SQY
-93 YSIFKT
+93 YSVFT
-99 IKDFQPD
+99 IENFEAE
-106 SPVFEGSFFSISKAA
+106 SPVFKGNFYSIIPAN
-121 IADAYKFYGVF
+121 IADTYKFYGAF
-132 PKDAVAST
+132 PSSAVAST
-140 GEDLTK
+140 AEDLTK
-146 WRVNLSGTQSATQ
+146 WRVNLSGTQSASQT
-159 SEWDSKSDVM
+159 EWDSKSDVM
-169 VVKPTVISTDSKT
+169 IVKPTDIRSESRT
-182 ETTYHEYD
+182 ENGYNEYD

-241 LDITADAAKT
+241 LDITGDAAKT
-251 ELNALNPGASI
+251 GLNALTPGASI

-416 LVKANLGIYTNDA
+416 LG
-429 TGTFTVS
+429 
-436 LEDGDKSYKLGS
+436 
-448 VKITGNNDNC
+448 
-458 NGVNYYFANTTGVEY
+458 
-473 GRFVL
+473 
-478 TVDSLST
+478 
-485 ENCRPYIGEL
+485 
-495 SFNSAPEVVFA
+495 
-506 ESVVKVDKI
+506 
-515 AGSFEVVCDVK
+515 
-526 GANADPEV
+526 
-534 TVSEDAKGWLTAS
+534 
-547 YADGKLTYTVT
+547 
-558 ANEGEKR
+558 
-565 AGTVTVKAKGI
+565 
-576 GGEASAEVKVVQASV
+576 
-591 NSAEYK
+591 
-597 LSVSASEVYPYIQAK
+597 
-612 IKELED
+612 
-618 GGQTVGTSAS
+618 
-628 AELTIPFTAKGTT
+628 
-641 DPSKTTT
+641 
-648 VNLKFAKVMLKESTA
+648 
-663 EFVRIVSTIAP
+663 
-674 TEPVGVVTEV
+674 
-684 TVVSSFKVESSNYGQ
+684 
-699 MALKFSDNG
+699 
-708 LNWTNAPKSAIT
+708 
-720 SSEGADGYQKS
+720 
-731 VIVNDNSDYKWFSI
+731 
-745 APDGWSVNKVKS
+745 
-757 FDVIFVEE
+757 

>member
-1 MKKLLYIIYMTALLA
+1 MKKLLYMTALLA

-59 FEKGDAFYAAIA
+59 FEKSDAFYAAIA

-182 ETTYHEYD
+182 ETKYNEYD

-534 TVSEDAKGWLTAS
+534 TVSEDAKEWLTAS
-547 YADGKLTYTVT
+547 YADGKLTYTVK
-558 ANEGEKR
+558 ANEGAKR
-565 AGTVTVKAKGI
+565 TGTVTVKAKGI
-576 GGEASAEVKVVQASV
+576 GGEASAELKVVQASV

-597 LSVSASEVYPYIQAK
+597 LSVSASEVYTYIQAK

-618 GGQTVGTSAS
+618 GGQTVGDNVS
-628 AELTIPFTAKGTT
+628 AELTIPFTAKGTK

>member
-1 MKKLLYIIYMTALLA
+1 MTALLA

-59 FEKGDAFYAAIA
+59 FEKSDAFYAAIA

-182 ETTYHEYD
+182 ETEYNEYD

>member
-1 MKKLLYIIYMTALLA
+1 MKKLLYMTALLA

-23 TESAPEMSDVVN
+23 TESAPELSDVVN

-49 AKFDGDSHIK
+49 AKFDGDSHVK

-71 NESTPTTGVKVGTK
+71 KESAPTTGIKVASRATAAA
-85 STDYARQY
+85 SQY
-93 YSIFKT
+93 YSVFT
-99 IKDFQPD
+99 IENFEAE
-106 SPVFEGSFFSISKAA
+106 SPVFKGNFYSIIPAN
-121 IADAYKFYGVF
+121 IADTYKFYGAF
-132 PKDAVAST
+132 PSSAVAST
-140 GEDLTK
+140 AEDLTK
-146 WRVNLSGTQSATQ
+146 WRVNLSGTQSASQT
-159 SEWDSKSDVM
+159 EWDSKSDVM
-169 VVKPTVISTDSKT
+169 IVKPTDISSESRT
-182 ETTYHEYD
+182 ENGYNEYD

-241 LDITADAAKT
+241 LDITGDAAKT
-251 ELNALNPGASI
+251 GLNALTPGASI
-262 VVTPTDEVTVK
+262 VVTPKDEVTVK

-285 YDVKITVATPT
+285 YDVKITVATPA

-322 ADTALS
+322 ADTAVS

-338 WVNTLSYSNCL
+338 WVNTLSYSNCI

-356 KWGNDPSKKMAFSL
+356 KWGNDPSKQMAFSL

-448 VKITGNNDNC
+448 VEITGNNDNC

-478 TVDSLST
+478 TVDGLST
-485 ENCRPYIGEL
+485 ESCRPYIGEL

-515 AGSFEVVCDVK
+515 AGSFEVACAVN

-565 AGTVTVKAKGI
+565 TGTVTVKAKGV
-576 GGEASAEVKVVQASV
+576 GGEASAELKVIQASV

-597 LSVSASEVYPYIQAK
+597 LSVNASEVYPYIQAK

-618 GGQTVGTSAS
+618 GGQTVADKV
-628 AELTIPFTAKGTT
+628 AVELTLLFTAKGTT

-648 VNLKFAKVMLKESTA
+648 VNLKFAKVYLKESSA
-663 EFVRIVSTIAP
+663 DYLHIISTIAP
-674 TEPVGVVTEV
+674 TEPVGVVSEV
-684 TVVSSFKVESSNYGQ
+684 TVVSSFAVENSYYAR
-699 MALKFSDNG
+699 MEVKFSDNG
-708 LNWTNAPKSAIT
+708 LNWISATKSAIT
-720 SSEGADGYQKS
+720 SSEVADGYQKS

-745 APDGWSVNKVKS
+745 APDGYSVNKVKS

>member
-1 MKKLLYIIYMTALLA
+1 MKKLLYMTALLA

-59 FEKGDAFYAAIA
+59 FEKSDAFYAAIA

-182 ETTYHEYD
+182 ETNYNEYD

-506 ESVVKVDKI
+506 ESIVKVDKI

-558 ANEGEKR
+558 ANEGAKR
-565 AGTVTVKAKGI
+565 TGTVTVKAKGI
-576 GGEASAEVKVVQASV
+576 GGEASAELKVVQASV

-731 VIVNDNSDYKWFSI
+731 VVVNDNSDYKWFSI

>member
-1 MKKLLYIIYMTALLA
+1 
-16 VAAGCAK
+16 
-23 TESAPEMSDVVN
+23 
-35 LSVRV
+35 
-40 NVSNGADTK
+40 
-49 AKFDGDSHIK
+49 
-59 FEKGDAFYAAIA
+59 
-71 NESTPTTGVKVGTK
+71 
-85 STDYARQY
+85 
-93 YSIFKT
+93 
-99 IKDFQPD
+99 
-106 SPVFEGSFFSISKAA
+106 
-121 IADAYKFYGVF
+121 
-132 PKDAVAST
+132 
-140 GEDLTK
+140 
-146 WRVNLSGTQSATQ
+146 
-159 SEWDSKSDVM
+159 
-169 VVKPTVISTDSKT
+169 
-182 ETTYHEYD
+182 
-190 FSSSN
+190 
-195 GVEFAHI
+195 
-202 FGFGK
+202 
-207 LSFSDMPEK
+207 MPEK

-241 LDITADAAKT
+241 LDITGDAAKT
-251 ELNALNPGASI
+251 GLNALTPGSSI
-262 VVTPTDEVTVK
+262 VVTPNDEVTVK

-285 YDVKITVATPT
+285 YDVKITVSTPA

-322 ADTALS
+322 ADTAVS

-338 WVNTLSYSNCL
+338 WVNTLSYSNSL

-402 KVILSSEAAFGGIK
+402 KVILSSDAAFGGIK

-515 AGSFEVVCDVK
+515 AGSFEVACDVK

-534 TVSEDAKGWLTAS
+534 AVSEDAKEWLTAS
-547 YADGKLTYTVT
+547 YANGKLTYTVK
-558 ANEGEKR
+558 ANEGAKR

-576 GGEASAEVKVVQASV
+576 GGEASAELKVVQASV

-597 LSVSASEVYPYIQAK
+597 LSVSASEVYTYIQAK

-618 GGQTVGTSAS
+618 GGQTVGDNVS
-628 AELTIPFTAKGTT
+628 AELTIPFTAKGTK

-648 VNLKFAKVMLKESTA
+648 VNLKFAKVLLKESTA
-663 EFVRIVSTIAP
+663 EFVRIISTIAP
-674 TEPVGVVTEV
+674 TESVGVVSEV
-684 TVVSSFKVESSNYGQ
+684 TVVSSWPVEGGNYGR
-699 MALKFSDNG
+699 MAVKFSANG
-708 LNWTNAPKSAIT
+708 QNWTTAPKSTIST
-720 SSEGADGYQKS
+720 SEGADGYQKS
-731 VIVNDNSDYKWFSI
+731 VVVNDNSDYLWFSI
-745 APDGWSVNKVKS
+745 APDGYSVNKVKS